1 MKKNSHIDN
10 KGNVQM
16 VDIADKAI
24 TKRKAIA
31 SGTITTSR
39 KTIDS
44 IKENT
49 NKKGDVLS
57 VAQLAGIIGAKK
69 TSDLIPL
76 CHPLNLSSVKVD
88 LVCDPDRSAVDI
100 KATCKLSAKTG
111 VEMEALTAV
120 SVAAL
125 TVYDMCKAV
134 DRGIVLSDIRLVHK
148 EGGKSGAYQ
157 ASGIDKTK

>member
-31 SGTITTSR
+31 SGTITASR

-57 VAQLAGIIGAKK
+57 VARIAGIQAAKK
-69 TSDLIPL
+69 TSELIPL
-76 CHPLNLSSVKVD
+76 THPIEISNVKIDFEINNKHEQIKCIVEVSSVG
-88 LVCDPDRSAVDI
+88 
-100 KATCKLSAKTG
+100 KTG
-111 VEMEALTAV
+111 VEIESLMAAQISLLTI
-120 SVAAL
+120 
-125 TVYDMCKAV
+125 YDMCKYL
-134 DRGIVLSDIRLVHK
+134 DRSMLISDVKLLLK
-148 EGGKSGAYQ
+148 EGGKSG
-157 ASGIDKTK
+157 KFKRNK

>member
-16 VDIADKAI
+16 VDVADKAI

-31 SGTITTSR
+31 SGTITASH

-57 VAQLAGIIGAKK
+57 VARIAGIQAAKK
-69 TSDLIPL
+69 TSELIPL
-76 CHPLNLSSVKVD
+76 AHPIEISNVKIDFEINNKHEQIKCIVEVSSVG
-88 LVCDPDRSAVDI
+88 
-100 KATCKLSAKTG
+100 KTG
-111 VEMEALTAV
+111 VEIESLMATQISLLTI
-120 SVAAL
+120 
-125 TVYDMCKAV
+125 YDMCKYL
-134 DRGIVLSDIRLVHK
+134 DRSMLISDVKLLLK
-148 EGGKSGAYQ
+148 EGGKSG
-157 ASGIDKTK
+157 KFKRNK

>member
-1 MKKNSHIDN
+1 MKKSSHIDN

-16 VDIADKAI
+16 VDVADKAI

-57 VAQLAGIIGAKK
+57 VARIAGIQAAKK
-69 TSDLIPL
+69 TSELIPL
-76 CHPLNLSSVKVD
+76 AHPIEISNVKIDFEINNKHEQIKCIVEVSSVG
-88 LVCDPDRSAVDI
+88 
-100 KATCKLSAKTG
+100 KTG
-111 VEMEALTAV
+111 VEIESLMAAQISLLTI
-120 SVAAL
+120 
-125 TVYDMCKAV
+125 YDMCKYL
-134 DRGIVLSDIRLVHK
+134 DRSMLISDVKLLLK
-148 EGGKSGAYQ
+148 EGGKSG
-157 ASGIDKTK
+157 KFKRNK